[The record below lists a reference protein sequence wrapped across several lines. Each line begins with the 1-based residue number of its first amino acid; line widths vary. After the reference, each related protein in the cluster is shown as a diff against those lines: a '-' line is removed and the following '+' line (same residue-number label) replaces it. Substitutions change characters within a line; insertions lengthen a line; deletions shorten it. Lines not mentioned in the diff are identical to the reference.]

1 MLVYI
6 VVGGFASLAGPIV
19 GAVVLTLVPELFRV
33 TGKYQMMAF
42 GLILVASMRLMPQ
55 GIAGTWQRLLT
66 QRGRT

>member
-1 MLVYI
+1 
-6 VVGGFASLAGPIV
+6 
-19 GAVVLTLVPELFRV
+19 LFRV
-33 TGKYQMMAF
+33 TGKYQMRAF